1 MAFESLTE
9 REKAILQSLIDCYI
23 AMATPVGS
31 RVIANKYK
39 LGISPATIRNTMQD
53 LEEMGLISHPH
64 TSAGRVPT
72 DKGYRVYVDTL
83 LEPEELTYSEEK
95 QIKSEM
101 RVDYAAVED
110 LLEQT
115 SRVLANVSNQL
126 GITIAPRFDQGILTR
141 INLIPVAEKK
151 ILVVLAVKHGLVKSV
166 LLEAESNVKTEALN
180 KTTNILNERLCG
192 LTLGEIKNSM
202 EQRLK
207 DDSTADPKLIKLFL
221 DSSEN
226 LLNFP
231 ETEQLHLGGTTNI
244 VDQPEFKDREKLK
257 SLIELIEEK
266 RLLAELVS
274 AKGIKNGITITI
286 GKEIDRGEMQSCSL
300 VTSSYK
306 AGKVSGTIGI
316 IGPTRMRYA
325 KLISLVDYTAKLL
338 SEILSK

>member
-1 MAFESLTE
+1 
-9 REKAILQSLIDCYI
+9 
-23 AMATPVGS
+23 
-31 RVIANKYK
+31 
-39 LGISPATIRNTMQD
+39 MQD

-83 LEPEELTYSEEK
+83 LEPVELTPSEEE
-95 QIKSEM
+95 QIKSEIL
-101 RVDYAAVED
+101 VDYAAVED

-180 KTTNILNERLCG
+180 KTANILNERLCG
-192 LTLGEIKNSM
+192 LTLGEIKNSI

-274 AKGIKNGITITI
+274 AKGIRDGITITI
-286 GKEIDRGEMQSCSL
+286 GKEIERGEMQSCSL
-300 VTSSYK
+300 VTSSYR
-306 AGKVSGTIGI
+306 AGNVSGTIGV

>member
-1 MAFESLTE
+1 
-9 REKAILQSLIDCYI
+9 
-23 AMATPVGS
+23 
-31 RVIANKYK
+31 
-39 LGISPATIRNTMQD
+39 
-53 LEEMGLISHPH
+53 
-64 TSAGRVPT
+64 
-72 DKGYRVYVDTL
+72 VDTL
-83 LEPEELTYSEEK
+83 LEPVELTPSEEE
-95 QIKSEM
+95 QIKSEIL
-101 RVDYAAVED
+101 VDYAAVED

-126 GITIAPRFDQGILTR
+126 GVTIAPRFDQGILTR

-180 KTTNILNERLCG
+180 KTANILNERLCG

-221 DSSEN
+221 DTSEN

-286 GKEIDRGEMQSCSL
+286 GKEIERGEMQSCSL
-300 VTSSYK
+300 VTSSYR

>member
-1 MAFESLTE
+1 LT
-9 REKAILQSLIDCYI
+9 R
-23 AMATPVGS
+23 
-31 RVIANKYK
+31 
-39 LGISPATIRNTMQD
+39 
-53 LEEMGLISHPH
+53 
-64 TSAGRVPT
+64 
-72 DKGYRVYVDTL
+72 
-83 LEPEELTYSEEK
+83 SEEE

-101 RVDYAAVED
+101 LVDYAAVED

-115 SRVLANVSNQL
+115 SRVLANVSNQM

-166 LLEAESNVKTEALN
+166 LLEAESNVKTEALD
-180 KTTNILNERLCG
+180 KTANILNERLCG

-244 VDQPEFKDREKLK
+244 VDQPEFKDRKKLK

-274 AKGIKNGITITI
+274 AKGIRDGITITI
-286 GKEIDRGEMQSCSL
+286 GKEIERGEMQYCSL
-300 VTSSYK
+300 VTSSYR

>member
-1 MAFESLTE
+1 MAFEKLTQ
-9 REKAILQSLIDCYI
+9 REKAVLQSLIDYYI
-23 AMATPVGS
+23 ATATPVGS
-31 RVIANKYK
+31 RLIANKYK

-53 LEEMGLISHPH
+53 LEEMGFVTHPH

-83 LEPEELTYSEEK
+83 LEPEELTNSEEK
-95 QIKSEM
+95 QIKSEIL
-101 RVDYAAVED
+101 VDYAAVED

-115 SRVLANVSNQL
+115 SGVLASISNQL
-126 GITIAPRFDQGILTR
+126 GVTIAPRFDQGILSR

-151 ILVVLAVKHGLVKSV
+151 ILVVLAVKHGLVRTV
-166 LLEAESNVKTEALN
+166 LLEAESNLKTETLE
-180 KTTNILNERLCG
+180 KTASILNERLCG
-192 LTLGEIKNSM
+192 LTLGELKDSM

-207 DDSTADPKLIKLFL
+207 ETPTADPKLIRVFL
-221 DSSEN
+221 ESSEN
-226 LLNFP
+226 LLNLP
-231 ETEQLHLGGTTNI
+231 ETEQVHLGGTTNI
-244 VDQPEFKDREKLK
+244 VDQPEFKDREKLR

-286 GKEIDRGEMQSCSL
+286 GKEIERGEMQSCSL

-306 AGKVSGTIGI
+306 AGRVSGTIGI

-325 KLISLVDYTAKLL
+325 KLVSLVDYTAKLL
-338 SEILSK
+338 SDILSR

>member
-9 REKAILQSLIDCYI
+9 REKAILQSLIDYYI

-53 LEEMGLISHPH
+53 LEEMGLITHPH

-83 LEPEELTYSEEK
+83 LEPEELTYFEEE
-95 QIKSEM
+95 QIKSEIL
-101 RVDYAAVED
+101 VDYAEVED

-151 ILVVLAVKHGLVKSV
+151 ILVILAVKHGLVKSV
-166 LLEAESNVKTEALN
+166 LLEAESNVKIEALD
-180 KTTNILNERLCG
+180 KTANILNERLCG

-221 DSSEN
+221 DSSDN

-274 AKGIKNGITITI
+274 AKGIRDGITITI
-286 GKEIDRGEMQSCSL
+286 GKEIERGEMQSCSL
-300 VTSSYK
+300 VTSSYR
-306 AGKVSGTIGI
+306 AGKVSGTIGV

-338 SEILSK
+338 SEILSR